1 MDPQYLGDVV
11 NDVRRVGQAAGA
23 GEQADSLASRIEA
36 RIDAVGQRV
45 SLAAERP
52 KVLTLEW
59 VEPLIATGHWVPEMV
74 ELAGGTNC
82 FGDKETASFKLEW
95 DQIVESQPD
104 VIMFMPCGYD
114 VKRTLQDVPLLAT
127 RKEWAGATRGP
138 QRAGV
143 RHRRRGL
150 YQPGRPQAGNRPGSY
165 GGDGSPG
172 TVFGHG
178 PRVRRAAAI
187 WELGQGV
194 GGAGVGCARRNVHD
208 CAASSA
214 WSPGRGCAWPPLAAL
229 PCCRV

>member
-95 DQIVESQPD
+95 DKIVESQPD
-104 VIMFMPCGYD
+104 VIIFMPCGYD
-114 VKRTLQDVPLLAT
+114 VKRTLQDVPLLAA
-127 RKEWAGATRGP
+127 KDEWAEFPAVRNERVYVIDAGAYTS
-138 QRAGV
+138 RAGP
-143 RHRRRGL
+143 RLATGL
-150 YQPGRPQAGNRPGSY
+150 EIMA
-165 GGDGSPG
+165 
-172 TVFGHG
+172 
-178 PRVRRAAAI
+178 
-187 WELGQGV
+187 
-194 GGAGVGCARRNVHD
+194 
-208 CAASSA
+208 
-214 WSPGRGCAWPPLAAL
+214 
-229 PCCRV
+229 